1 MKPCFALVPKGGRN
15 FQTHRSTFQS
25 ESERF
30 HRQRNQ
36 KSWRNRN
43 RKSLIENLSSKSE
56 TKTPLVIK
64 IGNENATKTLN
75 PNDKKQISIL
85 KQNLKRK
92 RGGQK
97 IFVCYVPL
105 LALP

>member
-1 MKPCFALVPKGGRN
+1 MKPCFDLVPKGGRN

-30 HRQRNQ
+30 HRERHQ

-56 TKTPLVIK
+56 TKTPQKIK
-64 IGNENATKTLN
+64 IDNENATKTTNL
-75 PNDKKQISIL
+75 NDKKTNFSFET
-85 KQNLKRK
+85 KS
-92 RGGQK
+92 
-97 IFVCYVPL
+97 
-105 LALP
+105 